1 MSIPGEVAEAD
12 EIEEG
17 DTISQRVKTIEI
29 LARGSPVRLNMIDKL
44 NNEAS
49 DDISEDIQGNINQ
62 IIMQT

>member
-17 DTISQRVKTIEI
+17 DTISQRVRAINI
-29 LARGSPVRLNMIDKL
+29 LARGNTAKLNMIDKL

-49 DDISEDIQGNINQ
+49 DDVSDDIQGTINEILIQ
-62 IIMQT
+62 N

>member
-17 DTISQRVKTIEI
+17 DTISQRVRAINI
-29 LARGSPVRLNMIDKL
+29 LARGNTAKLNMIDKL

-49 DDISEDIQGNINQ
+49 DDVSDDIQGTINKILIQ
-62 IIMQT
+62 N